1 MRGSASVRVRNFS
14 VGSVRS
20 QSADSEKSADLRPQ
34 ADASAVRTSL
44 MRTTQTGN
52 VTVTI
57 IQWRRQDLEL
67 GGKHGERGAR
77 AYMGVWR

>member
-44 MRTTQTGN
+44 ISTLQNPLHMYFATGQRQN
-52 VTVTI
+52 I
-57 IQWRRQDLEL
+57 ILL
-67 GGKHGERGAR
+67 KI
-77 AYMGVWR
+77 VK